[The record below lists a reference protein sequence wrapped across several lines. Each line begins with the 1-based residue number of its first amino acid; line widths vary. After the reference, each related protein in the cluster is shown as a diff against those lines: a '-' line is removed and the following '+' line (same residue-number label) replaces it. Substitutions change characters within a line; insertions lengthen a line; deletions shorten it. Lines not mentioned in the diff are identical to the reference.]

1 MQDKIRR
8 FRHNIYIS
16 GFGVVILGFWN
27 VVKTILTMTA
37 GTNLNYNPEDYTAT
51 ERFFINIFIVLIILV
66 VSGLFFSIHLYIG
79 TNAMKVG
86 KGERRKRRFL
96 VACVILIIISLSNIP
111 SYFVT
116 MAEPATWDTIFAA
129 IFVDLTLVVCLGDI
143 LYSNRKIKKL
153 SERKR

>member
-8 FRHNIYIS
+8 LRHNIYIS

-37 GTNLNYNPEDYTAT
+37 GTAQTYNPEEYTKA
-51 ERFFINIFIVLIILV
+51 ERIFINIFVVVIILF
-66 VSGLFFSIHLYIG
+66 VSGIFFSVHLYIG

-86 KGERRKRRFL
+86 KGERRKRRFII
-96 VACVILIIISLSNIP
+96 ACVFLIILSLVNIP
-111 SYFVT
+111 SYFV
-116 MAEPATWDTIFAA
+116 ALAHPATWDTIFAS
-129 IFVDLTLVVCLGDI
+129 ILVDLTLVVCLGDI
-143 LYSNRKIKKL
+143 LYSNRMIKKL